1 MTWTDGSSYEGD
13 WFRGIQHGYG
23 TITFPDGSEKEG
35 YFDNNV
41 FIGKM
46 KENAGDFIALDPE
59 KIFPVTGKMNKSK
72 SYQKLTYRSLQPENK
87 NKIDLAI
94 NRNRPK
100 PLIKSKYLTSSTNF
114 EWSGSNGG
122 SSLPQLKKSSNSPL
136 PKASQSA
143 NKFYSK
149 KSGSQKRRIINH
161 KLFS

>member
-1 MTWTDGSSYEGD
+1 MIWTDGSSYDGD

-46 KENAGDFIALDPE
+46 KENAGDFIPLDPE
-59 KIFPVTGKMNKSK
+59 KIFPVSGKLTKNKSL
-72 SYQKLTYRSLQPENK
+72 QKLTYRSLQPENK
-87 NKIDLAI
+87 NKIDMVA

-100 PLIKSKYLTSSTNF
+100 PLIKSKYLTSSSNF
-114 EWSGSNGG
+114 DWSGEKGG

-143 NKFYSK
+143 NKFYSNRV
-149 KSGSQKRRIINH
+149 GSQKRRKISN
-161 KLFS
+161 KLFA